1 MASLS
6 PMSGTLSFSNAKHL
20 LRRSSYHITKQRID
34 DFTGMA
40 ISAAVDSLFV
50 EVPLT
55 IDEPLDYL
63 TGQHFINSGTE
74 SLLGDNDRK
83 NMVKAW
89 WLHEA
94 YSDTSIKHKLM
105 FMLHQ
110 YFIIDINN
118 SGNDRQGFDYLALL
132 SHYTFGSYKTLA
144 RKMVIDNSM
153 LDYLDG
159 DSNTVSNPNENFAR
173 EFLELF
179 TIGKGPQIGAG
190 NYTNYTEDDIVIAS
204 RLLSGW
210 KKTDR
215 PMMSDSTYIDLETG
229 IQTGTPN
236 FNKHD
241 ETDKVFSS
249 AFGGMTIFGAVN
261 ETDMHRELDDFL
273 DMIFNQDE
281 TAKSISRRLYR
292 YFVSAKISTEVEND
306 IIVPLANTLRNNDY
320 NLEIT
325 VKQLLKSQHFY
336 DADDSVAGDQVIGAI
351 IKSPMEL
358 LFPTMSYFQITIP
371 DAVTDTEQH
380 YNKWYKDSIDATIF
394 TLASFPIL
402 KPDSVAGY
410 PAYYQEPGY
419 DRNWINASSMIAR
432 YSIPEMLIQ
441 GKKVITGGDLGGNIK
456 IDLVD
461 FLENGGII
469 SSAYSAETIVT
480 ELSNYLFSHPLS
492 AERYSFFLNEIFL
505 EGAPSFDWTLDWI
518 DYQNSGDSSAVKIPL
533 ESLFKA
539 LLYSQEYQLM

>member
-6 PMSGTLSFSNAKHL
+6 PMSGTLGLTNAKHL

-34 DFTGMA
+34 NFAGMT

-63 TGQHFINSGTE
+63 TGQPFINSGTE
-74 SLLGDNDRK
+74 SLLGDTDRE

-94 YSDTSIKHKLM
+94 YSDTSIKHKMM
-105 FMLHQ
+105 FFLHQ
-110 YFIIDINN
+110 FFIIDINN
-118 SGNDRQGFDYLALL
+118 SGDDKQCFDYLALL
-132 SHYTFGSYKTLA
+132 EFYTFGSYKTLA
-144 RKMVIDNSM
+144 RKMVVDNCM

-159 DSNTVSNPNENFAR
+159 TSNTVSNPNENFAR
-173 EFLELF
+173 EFMELF

-215 PMMSDSTYIDLETG
+215 PLMSDANYIDLETG
-229 IQTGTPN
+229 IQAGLAN

-241 ETDKVFSS
+241 DTDKIFSA
-249 AFGGMTIFGAVN
+249 AFGNMTIPGAVN
-261 ETDMHRELDDFL
+261 ETDMYRELDDFL
-273 DMIFNQDE
+273 DMIFNQTE
-281 TAKSISRRLYR
+281 TAKSICRRLYR
-292 YFVSAKISTEVEND
+292 YFVRATISTEVEND

-336 DADDSVAGDQVIGAI
+336 DADDSIAGDQIIGAI

-358 LFPTMSYFQITIP
+358 LFPIMSFFQITIP

-380 YNKWYKDSIDATIF
+380 YSKWYKDSVAATIF
-394 TLASFPIL
+394 TLGSFPIFI
-402 KPDSVAGY
+402 PDSVAGY

-441 GKKVITGGDLGGNIK
+441 GEKVITGGDLGGNIK

-469 SSAYSAETIVT
+469 SSVYSAETIVT
-480 ELSNYLFSHPLS
+480 ELSDYLLAHPLS
-492 AERYSFFLNEIFL
+492 AERYSFFLNEVFL
-505 EGAPSFDWTLDWI
+505 EGAPSFDWTLDWV
-518 DYQNSGDSSAVKIPL
+518 DYQNSGDNSAVKIPL